1 MVSFQTTPIYLMSD
15 FKHQP
20 KIFIAFAVLA
30 FAAMLYHTIGA
41 VQPFDA
47 TPVWRHVL
55 FIGICT
61 ICIYGL
67 LKRPQWFV
75 WFFAIL
81 TIQQLYSHGRHFIQL
96 LQEGKLNL
104 IDAAVL
110 LLTPLLFI
118 LLWRDRKSKS

>member
-1 MVSFQTTPIYLMSD
+1 MSD
-15 FKHQP
+15 FKQQP

-30 FAAMLYHTIGA
+30 FAAMLYHTIGV

-47 TPVWRHVL
+47 TPVWRHAL

-75 WFFAIL
+75 WFFGAL
-81 TIQQLYSHGRHFIQL
+81 TVQQLYSHGSHFIKL
-96 LQEGKLNL
+96 FQEGKLNL
-104 IDAAVL
+104 IDATVL
-110 LLTPLLFI
+110 LLTPLLLI
-118 LLWRDRKSKS
+118 LLWKDSKSRS

>member
-1 MVSFQTTPIYLMSD
+1 MELFQTIPIYLMSD
-15 FKHQP
+15 FKQQP

-30 FAAMLYHTIGA
+30 FAAMLYHTIGV

-47 TPVWRHVL
+47 TPVWRHAL

-75 WFFAIL
+75 WFFGAL
-81 TIQQLYSHGRHFIQL
+81 TVQQLYSHGSHFIKL
-96 LQEGKLNL
+96 FQEGKLNL
-104 IDAAVL
+104 IDATVL
-110 LLTPLLFI
+110 LLTPLLLI
-118 LLWRDRKSKS
+118 LLWKDSKSRS